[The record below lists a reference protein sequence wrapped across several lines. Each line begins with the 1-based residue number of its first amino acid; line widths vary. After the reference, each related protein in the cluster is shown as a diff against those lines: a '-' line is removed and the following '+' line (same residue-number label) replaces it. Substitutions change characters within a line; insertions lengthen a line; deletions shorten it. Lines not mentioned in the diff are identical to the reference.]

1 MAGDEGYLVVWG
13 REAFAGCVR
22 LLTWG
27 GWPRMVGSEWLRL
40 VYS

>member
-1 MAGDEGYLVVWG
+1 MAGDEGYLVAWG

-27 GWPRMVGSEWLRL
+27 GLAADGG
-40 VYS
+40 